1 MGWDDVVIGE
11 GNESCSAVRC
21 FSVKGEHSIS
31 ENKYWYWISS
41 LILGKGM
48 KIKKDTTEGVK
59 LTRMIDDGKPLEM
72 ILNYLN
78 KIIIKNLSPS
88 VIYEAIEEAKKESFQ
103 EGRDSM
109 AKDFRDLLGID
120 KFPLY

>member
-1 MGWDDVVIGE
+1 
-11 GNESCSAVRC
+11 
-21 FSVKGEHSIS
+21 
-31 ENKYWYWISS
+31 
-41 LILGKGM
+41 M
-48 KIKKDTTEGVK
+48 KIKKDTAEGVE
-59 LTRMIDDGKPLEM
+59 LTKMIDDGKPLKV

-88 VIYEAIEEAKKESFQ
+88 VIYEAIEKTKKDSFQ